1 MSSVEEDKIREE
13 RIETE
18 IIADA
23 EDKEERAMGWYY
35 YLDDTLNVPFK
46 AKWKKKPRGKS
57 ATVEEKT
64 VEVLGMASEDECERD
79 MLLEVVY
86 VGGKDEDVF
95 TAKLSEIEAIDA
107 DSETT
112 EAIADWHYWLDR
124 GYKF

>member
-13 RIETE
+13 RITME
-18 IIADA
+18 IVVDA
-23 EDKEERAMGWYY
+23 HDKEERAMGWYY
-35 YLDDTLNVPFK
+35 YLDDTLNIPFN
-46 AKWKKKPRGKS
+46 AKWKKKTRSKS

-64 VEVLGMASEDECERD
+64 VEVLGMAPEDECERD
-79 MLLEVVY
+79 MLVEVVY

-95 TAKLSEIEAIDA
+95 SAKLSEIEAMDA

-112 EAIADWHYWLDR
+112 EAIADWHYWLAR

>member
-13 RIETE
+13 RITME
-18 IIADA
+18 IVVDA
-23 EDKEERAMGWYY
+23 HDKEERAMGWYY
-35 YLDDTLNVPFK
+35 YLDDTLNIPFN
-46 AKWKKKPRGKS
+46 AKWKKKTRKS

-64 VEVLGMASEDECERD
+64 VEVLGMAPEDECERD

-107 DSETT
+107 DSETS
-112 EAIADWHYWLDR
+112 EAIADWHYWLAR

>member
-1 MSSVEEDKIREE
+1 MSSVEEDKSREE
-13 RIETE
+13 RITME
-18 IIADA
+18 IVVDA
-23 EDKEERAMGWYY
+23 HDKEERAMGWYY
-35 YLDDTLNVPFK
+35 YLDDTLNIPFN
-46 AKWKKKPRGKS
+46 AKWKKKTRKS
-57 ATVEEKT
+57 GTVEEKI
-64 VEVLGMASEDECERD
+64 VEVLGMAPEDECERD

-112 EAIADWHYWLDR
+112 EAIADWHYWLAR